1 MEQKKMLW
9 IILSVSLFVLVIFGV
24 ALFLYSPARSHN
36 AVYAGGER
44 IPYEASFHDGS
55 TVDPDQWVRNPDKVA
70 GLDKNA
76 VPTEEN
82 VLDLSVA
89 PETPHDPEQ
98 DIDVSGLTKQPRAPT
113 SEMPKDL
120 AEQIGIADR
129 KDEKQPAKQSDTK
142 PQTQKTAQ
150 KRTTEQIDAIVKPKA
165 VAKQTSAPAV
175 KPAPAK
181 PQTQK
186 LYWVQAASLSSRLN
200 AEKARDTLT
209 ALHMKAEIFTKTTAS
224 GVTYRVRVGPFNNN
238 TEANYWLKNINK
250 IKAFEKSY
258 VTEELVKR

>member
-24 ALFLYSPARSHN
+24 ALLLYSPARSHN
-36 AVYAGGER
+36 AVYAGGET
-44 IPYEASFHDGS
+44 IPYEAGSHDVN

-89 PETPHDPEQ
+89 AGGHDSAQ
-98 DIDVSGLTKQPRAPT
+98 DIDVSGLTKQPPAPT

-129 KDEKQPAKQSDTK
+129 KDAQRPAKQPDTK
-142 PQTQKTAQ
+142 AQ
-150 KRTTEQIDAIVKPKA
+150 KRSTEQIDSIVKPNVKPKPA
-165 VAKQTSAPAV
+165 AAKQAAAPAV

-209 ALHMKAEIFTKTTAS
+209 SLHMKAEIFTKTTAS

-258 VTEELVKR
+258 VTEELVKS

>member
-36 AVYAGGER
+36 AVYAGGET
-44 IPYEASFHDGS
+44 IPYEAGFYDVN

-70 GLDKNA
+70 GLDKTA
-76 VPTEEN
+76 VPTEEK
-82 VLDLSVA
+82 VLDLSVTAEA
-89 PETPHDPEQ
+89 PPDPEQ
-98 DIDVSGLTKQPRAPT
+98 DIDVSGLTKQPSVPT
-113 SEMPKDL
+113 AAMPKDL

-129 KDEKQPAKQSDTK
+129 KDEKHPVKQPDTK
-142 PQTQKTAQ
+142 TQK
-150 KRTTEQIDAIVKPKA
+150 RSTEQVDSIVKPNVKPKTA
-165 VAKQTSAPAV
+165 SAKQPAASNQV
-175 KPAPAK
+175 SAK

-200 AEKARDTLT
+200 AEKARDTLA

>member
-36 AVYAGGER
+36 AVYAGGET
-44 IPYEASFHDGS
+44 IPYEAGFHDGN

-70 GLDKNA
+70 GLDKTA

-89 PETPHDPEQ
+89 AEIPHDPAQ
-98 DIDVSGLTKQPRAPT
+98 DIDVSGLTKQPPAPT
-113 SEMPKDL
+113 SEMPQDL

-129 KDEKQPAKQSDTK
+129 KDEKRPAKQPDTK
-142 PQTQKTAQ
+142 VQ
-150 KRTTEQIDAIVKPKA
+150 KRNTEQIDSIVKPNVKPKTA
-165 VAKQTSAPAV
+165 AAKQPPAPAV
-175 KPAPAK
+175 KQAPAK